1 MFFKN
6 KVNLGLLVL
15 VILQSGCVSK
25 EINELE
31 VNRVKKVAV
40 IAYTLNLPMPA
51 ELSLIASDV
60 TDLAS
65 GKGLSFNNDSKAAEA
80 ILNQV
85 NTVLTKKQQ
94 WTVLS
99 VEQLRQN
106 PAYINAYK
114 STMDGLQNKMLS
126 NDGSR
131 DFLAKG
137 IMDKDGHRLLKATG
151 RAELMKAL
159 GVDAIAIVHVTTS
172 LKGFS
177 FFGFGSKKPQ
187 ANVFIQVYNS
197 PDQRAIWHETIQGEV
212 SDESLG
218 FTGLYSVEKVEELT
232 KKSVVTALDKIEKI
246 IK

>member
-6 KVNLGLLVL
+6 KIKLGLLVL
-15 VILQSGCVSK
+15 AIMQSSCVSK

-31 VNRVKKVAV
+31 INRVKKVAV
-40 IAYTLNLPMPA
+40 IGYTLNLPMPA
-51 ELSLIASDV
+51 KLSLLADTVNDV
-60 TDLAS
+60 AS
-65 GKGLSFNNDSKAAEA
+65 GKGLSFTDDSKAAEA

-85 NTVLTKKQQ
+85 NTVLAKQQ
-94 WTVLS
+94 NWTVLS
-99 VEQLRQN
+99 PEQLRQN

-159 GVDAIAIVHVTTS
+159 GVDAIAVVHVTTR

-177 FFGFGSKKPQ
+177 FFGFGSQKPQ

-197 PDQRAIWHETIQGEV
+197 PDQRAIWHETIEGEV
-212 SDESLG
+212 GESLG
-218 FTGLYSVEKVEELT
+218 MTGLYTVAKVEELT